1 MEDVRE
7 TTLASYF
14 RVSALV
20 VVAVAASAL
29 LAVVLI
35 SHNPAAAA
43 LSTRAVPGTTI
54 VVNTDQDAFSTMEI
68 AP

>member
-1 MEDVRE
+1 M
-7 TTLASYF
+7 TPTNSSL
-14 RVSALV
+14 RVSAVLLLLL
-20 VVAVAASAL
+20 AMVAAAL

-43 LSTRAVPGTTI
+43 LGTRAVPGTTI